1 MKFILLRS
9 KNISATEYYY
19 DIIRSALDR
28 CGTVLWDSL
37 EGEPM
42 PDHKDAVLVVGSCM
56 SMLRMWRKGYRNI
69 ITWFQ
74 GILPEESYMR
84 NHSRLRAGVL
94 SWIERFA
101 LKRSKLSIFVSRA
114 MKEHYEQKYHL
125 KIDTCYTMPCFNT
138 EYQKA
143 NVDSKDYSRNVFAY
157 AGGLSKWQCI
167 DQTLALYKRLEQAA
181 AGEARL
187 LLLTPEQDKAR
198 QLVEQ
203 YSIEHVEITH
213 VPYTKLPDVLKSV
226 KFGFALREEHPV
238 NLVSTPTK
246 LANYIA
252 NGIIPIY
259 TSAVRDFDLESRDK
273 PYAVCIQDVNHV
285 SDGEIETIQ
294 RLMETPIKTEDA
306 RQCFAAYF
314 KEYYNPVW
322 HETQLAERIKRVI
335 T

>member
-1 MKFILLRS
+1 
-9 KNISATEYYY
+9 
-19 DIIRSALDR
+19 
-28 CGTVLWDSL
+28 
-37 EGEPM
+37 
-42 PDHKDAVLVVGSCM
+42 
-56 SMLRMWRKGYRNI
+56 
-69 ITWFQ
+69 
-74 GILPEESYMR
+74 
-84 NHSRLRAGVL
+84 
-94 SWIERFA
+94 
-101 LKRSKLSIFVSRA
+101 